1 MTESATG
8 ALRSV
13 RLLQPWMGGACLA
26 LVVILAAV
34 LWVTRTRHL
43 PRPRQLAAP
52 AAGLALGAG
61 CWLAVDVV
69 WRPVADGIGPLV
81 WMWVGLAAFVVAQV
95 LLGGSAEADRER
107 VRTWKRRLVRASGSG
122 ASVVAV
128 VAAALLAINAFFAAF
143 PSLAAVL
150 GLGVATT
157 PLAALPTA
165 APHAKAPQRGEGAL
179 STTWVAPDDMPPR
192 GQVVTAPIPAGDQSG
207 TRGFSPRD
215 AVIYLPPAYLTQARP
230 ALPVVVAL
238 TGQPGSPSDWFELGG
253 LKDTMDAYAAAH
265 DGLAPVVVVA
275 DLLGSPY
282 RNPLCS
288 DTVRGGRVATY
299 LERDVPDWI
308 RQNLQVDLDPEH
320 WAVAGLSNGG
330 TCALQVAA
338 RSPEV
343 YRNFLAMS
351 AEEHPSLGS
360 EQRTINVG
368 FDGDRA
374 SYEAN
379 DPLTIMA
386 SAPPGRYSGVS
397 GIVSVGRDDKQYRPV
412 VPVLVDATTQAGM
425 SVSQREYAGGHTWA
439 TWSVAMAD
447 QMDWLGRRLGI
458 VPDV

>member
-1 MTESATG
+1 MSGTASTDASPAAQEASTAPHSAAPSTPGDGQKSSAAPPQTTSASPSEPTPTTQTPTPTPTDAAPGRDALLNASLPLPPTCTDSGPVSFSGGQASLSRGGFARIEDASATY
-8 ALRSV
+8 
-13 RLLQPWMGGACLA
+13 RLNGTA
-26 LVVILAAV
+26 
-34 LWVTRTRHL
+34 TT
-43 PRPRQLAAP
+43 
-52 AAGLALGAG
+52 
-61 CWLAVDVV
+61 
-69 WRPVADGIGPLV
+69 
-81 WMWVGLAAFVVAQV
+81 VVA
-95 LLGGSAEADRER
+95 LTCNGGGS
-107 VRTWKRRLVRASGSG
+107 
-122 ASVVAV
+122 
-128 VAAALLAINAFFAAF
+128 AAF

-215 AVIYLPPAYLTQARP
+215 AVIYLPPAYLTQERP